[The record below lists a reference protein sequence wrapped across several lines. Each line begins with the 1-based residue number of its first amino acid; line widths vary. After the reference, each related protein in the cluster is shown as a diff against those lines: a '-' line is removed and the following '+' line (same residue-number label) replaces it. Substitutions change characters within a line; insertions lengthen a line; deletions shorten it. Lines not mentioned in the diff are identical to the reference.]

1 VRAIYPSEASKV
13 AVFVDFLAEL
23 LAENGRLIYSPEWR
37 LYAPVSESNTATR
50 GLPQPSATKTSLA
63 AVSTAMSLLDR
74 KYHQGGAADSLLHC
88 GISALSPRR
97 FTSGLGQ
104 SRVRRE

>member
-1 VRAIYPSEASKV
+1 MKGKSHYPSQASKV

-50 GLPQPSATKTSLA
+50 RLPKPSVTPNAHNTR
-63 AVSTAMSLLDR
+63 TAP
-74 KYHQGGAADSLLHC
+74 GASNRIGTHGA
-88 GISALSPRR
+88 G
-97 FTSGLGQ
+97 
-104 SRVRRE
+104 